1 MKRLLV
7 VMILVVGLAAVAG
20 SMSVNRHKLVADGN
34 PPPPFPWYV
43 ADGNPPPPFPWLT
56 ADGNPPPPFPRP
68 PLTKART
75 TGSVTA

>member
-7 VMILVVGLAAVAG
+7 VTILVVGLVAVAG
-20 SMSVNRHKLVADGN
+20 SISANRHSAVADGN

-56 ADGNPPPPFPRP
+56 ADGNPPPPFPKP
-68 PLTKART
+68 PLTKACT

>member
-7 VMILVVGLAAVAG
+7 VTILVVGLVAVAG
-20 SMSVNRHKLVADGN
+20 SISANRHSAVADGN

-56 ADGNPPPPFPRP
+56 ADGNPPPPFPQP
-68 PLTKART
+68 PLTKACT